1 LRVTLAV
8 INYYDAPHNRDSD
21 GDDLRMRVTGSQP
34 LWLGRRRSGQFARA
48 KPPRRIKEP
57 LPVFEVEIE
66 GMGVLSNPVQD
77 G

>member
-1 LRVTLAV
+1 MTRQIIATAT
-8 INYYDAPHNRDSD
+8 AMT
-21 GDDLRMRVTGSQP
+21 LRMRYGLPALMV
-34 LWLGRRRSGQFARA
+34 RSSRFGQFARE
-48 KPPRRIKEP
+48 KPPRHIKEP